1 MGFTYSTKVFEKSS
15 NKKIRIYPICQ
26 QTIIKKDKPNFQLIK
41 MQKKTTFLF
50 FAIGLLAFVQA
61 SPRRSSSSSSSSS
74 RGSSS
79 SSSVGSA
86 GSSSRGGSVASS
98 GSSGSFQAVGNNR
111 DQAARDQWNQNVDN
125 YEITRDG
132 LIVKGR
138 GNNRDFTQPWSKNF
152 FDNHVI
158 APSLKLGQP
167 VRNVKE
173 NSLLTKA
180 HIMTLYL
187 ERTGPEANGKNGG
200 PSVLNNV
207 LTQFR
212 NGPNRYV
219 DGKKYE
225 VTNYYYQG
233 STKKVW
239 HHLEVNNEDQDE
251 GVPAPRA

>member
-79 SSSVGSA
+79 SSS
-86 GSSSRGGSVASS
+86 GGSVASS

-180 HIMTLYL
+180 HIVTLYL

-207 LTQFR
+207 LTQ
-212 NGPNRYV
+212 
-219 DGKKYE
+219 
-225 VTNYYYQG
+225 
-233 STKKVW
+233 
-239 HHLEVNNEDQDE
+239 
-251 GVPAPRA
+251 